1 MFRNA
6 VIKVNDLNLARNPH
20 LIPLPEWFVTATQWS
35 WWLMLFNQFLIYTL
49 DLALYKY
56 KAKTNNVHLTK
67 NMTMVKQNKV
77 LFVSNS
83 LHLFVLL
90 ATCLETVSALYRS
103 IPVPTDAGEFT
114 LTGKIFCV
122 NKVIHSKHYTF
133 C

>member
-1 MFRNA
+1 
-6 VIKVNDLNLARNPH
+6 
-20 LIPLPEWFVTATQWS
+20 
-35 WWLMLFNQFLIYTL
+35 
-49 DLALYKY
+49 
-56 KAKTNNVHLTK
+56 
-67 NMTMVKQNKV
+67 MVKQNKV

-83 LHLFVLL
+83 LNLFILL
-90 ATCLETVSALYRS
+90 AIYIEAASLHRS